1 MSEITAATIMRAIKR
16 FEELTD
22 LLRDA
27 REFLD
32 DDSEIPDAQR
42 RLTEIVR
49 MWTAMDDDLTTL
61 VIYAAATVEAGLLD

>member
-1 MSEITAATIMRAIKR
+1 MSENLNAATVRRAIEH

-32 DDSEIPDAQR
+32 DDREIPDAQR

-49 MWTAMDDDLTTL
+49 TWTNLDQL
-61 VIYAAATVEAGLLD
+61 VSCAATTVAASFLD